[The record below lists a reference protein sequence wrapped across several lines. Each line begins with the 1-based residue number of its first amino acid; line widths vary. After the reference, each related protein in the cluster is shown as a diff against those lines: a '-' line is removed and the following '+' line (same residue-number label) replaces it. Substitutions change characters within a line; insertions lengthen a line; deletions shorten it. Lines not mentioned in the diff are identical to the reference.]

1 MSNLTKEAYSQIAR
15 DSRLTVLDLVFK
27 AQSSHVGSNFSCS
40 EILAVLY
47 ESYSPDQIIVSKGW
61 VAATVYFH
69 LVRKGVLPPEA
80 LTTYCEPGS
89 PYIGLIEPLPGIP
102 FACGSMGSGFPM
114 AVGRAIAWPEKQIV
128 VVVSD
133 GEIDCGSTWEASNIA
148 RHFDLKN
155 LTVIIDAN
163 GHQAMSRT
171 KDVLGIIPETAFPGW
186 NVHQIDGHDCDAI
199 VDALGNNGPKVIIA
213 KTEKGHGVSFMID
226 KNEWHYRAPNLD
238 EYEAAKK
245 ELNV

>member
-1 MSNLTKEAYSQIAR
+1 MNNYAEIAR
-15 DSRLTVLDLVFK
+15 QSRLTVLDLVFK

-47 ESYSPDQIIVSKGW
+47 EMLPPEQIIVSKGW
-61 VAATVYFH
+61 VAASVYFH

-80 LTTYCEPGS
+80 LTTYCEPDS

-114 AVGRAIAWPEKQIV
+114 AVGRAIAWPDKQV
-128 VVVSD
+128 VVVMSD
-133 GEIDCGSTWEASNIA
+133 GELDCGTTWEAANIA
-148 RHFDLKN
+148 RAFKLQN
-155 LTVIIDAN
+155 LTVIVDAN

-171 KDVLGIIPETAFPGW
+171 KDVLGITPQTAFPGW
-186 NVHQIDGHDCDAI
+186 SVYKVDGHDCEMI
-199 VDALGNNGPKVIIA
+199 EDALMHSGPKAIIA
-213 KTEKGHGVSFMID
+213 RTEKGHGVSFMVD
-226 KNEWHYRAPNLD
+226 QNVWHYRAPNPD

>member
-1 MSNLTKEAYSQIAR
+1 MEVKEIAR
-15 DSRLTVLDLVFK
+15 QSRLAVLDLVFK
-27 AQSSHVGSNFSCS
+27 AQSSHIGSNFSCS

-47 ESYSPDQIIVSKGW
+47 EKYPPEQIIVSKGW

-114 AVGRAIAWPEKQIV
+114 AVGRAFAWPDKQIV
-128 VVVSD
+128 VVMSD
-133 GEIDCGSTWEASNIA
+133 GELDCGTTWEAANIA
-148 RHFDLKN
+148 RANNLEN
-155 LTVIIDAN
+155 LTVIVDAN

-171 KDVLGIIPETAFPGW
+171 KDVLGITPETAFPGW
-186 NVHQIDGHDCDAI
+186 SVYKVDGHNCAAVEHVLSQDGLKA
-199 VDALGNNGPKVIIA
+199 IIA
-213 KTEKGHGVSFMID
+213 KTEKGHGVSFMTD
-226 KNEWHYRAPNLD
+226 LNLWHYKAPNKD

-245 ELNV
+245 ELNG